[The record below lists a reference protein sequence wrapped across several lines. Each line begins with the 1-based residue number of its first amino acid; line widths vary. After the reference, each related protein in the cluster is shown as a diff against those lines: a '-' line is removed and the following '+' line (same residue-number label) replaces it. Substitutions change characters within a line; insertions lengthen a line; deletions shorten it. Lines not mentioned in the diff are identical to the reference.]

1 MGLGIGKGR
10 VPVAAGDGAP
20 AAGRREASRRA
31 ALHGGMTLRERA
43 IIVFLIV
50 LIAVVA
56 LLSLLAGDYDMAPM
70 TVVTLVGRYLAFLVT
85 SLPARV
91 ASIFG
96 MGPAPVFLTSQDSVV
111 LFVIRIPRIALGA
124 LTGAALAASGA
135 AYQGMFRNPMVS
147 PDILGVSNGA
157 ALGAAVSLLLGLP
170 SVAVHAV
177 SFLMGL
183 LAVGLVMLIAKIIG
197 RDSRSIVVIILA
209 GTVMSSMFSAL
220 VSLCK
225 YLADPDDTLPA
236 ITYWLMGS
244 FSRSG
249 TYANIGFLAGVVLVA
264 GGALI
269 AVRWRINAL
278 SFGDDEAK
286 TMGVGVR
293 STRAVLIVAATLL
306 TSATVSFCGVVGWIG
321 LIIPHMARLVVGPN
335 YRVLLPV
342 SMLGGAAFTMIVD
355 DVARVIVPG
364 EMPAGVLTA
373 LIGAPLF
380 IYLLVRGRKEWL

>member
-1 MGLGIGKGR
+1 M
-10 VPVAAGDGAP
+10 VVAALLV
-20 AAGRREASRRA
+20 
-31 ALHGGMTLRERA
+31 AL
-43 IIVFLIV
+43 
-50 LIAVVA
+50 AVVA
-56 LLSLLAGDYDMAPM
+56 LLSLVAGDYDMSVPRVAE
-70 TVVTLVGRYLAFLVT
+70 LVGGYLVWLVT
-85 SLPARV
+85 TLPARV
-91 ASIFG
+91 ASLFG
-96 MGPAPVFLTSQDSVV
+96 GAPVPEFTTTQDAVV
-111 LFVIRIPRIALGA
+111 LFVIRIPRIILGGLA
-124 LTGAALAASGA
+124 GAALAASGA

-147 PDILGVSNGA
+147 PDILGVSNGV

-170 SVAVHAV
+170 SVAVHGV
-177 SFLMGL
+177 SF
-183 LAVGLVMLIAKIIG
+183 VTGLVAVALVMSIARMLG
-197 RDSRSIVVIILA
+197 QGSRSIVVIILA
-209 GTVMSSMFSAL
+209 GTVMSALFSAL
-220 VSLCK
+220 VSMCK
-225 YLADPDDTLPA
+225 YVADPDDTLPA

-249 TYANIGFLAGVVLVA
+249 TYANIGLLAGVVAVA
-264 GGALI
+264 GGALMAI
-269 AVRWRINAL
+269 RWRINAL

-321 LIIPHMARLVVGPN
+321 LIVPHMARLVVGPN
-335 YRVLLPV
+335 YRILLPV
-342 SMLGGAAFTMIVD
+342 SMLGGAVFTMVVD

>member
-1 MGLGIGKGR
+1 MG
-10 VPVAAGDGAP
+10 DH
-20 AAGRREASRRA
+20 SHHDRRA
-31 ALHGGMTLRERA
+31 AEPADRAVDSSRAREA
-43 IIVFLIV
+43 VVVAALLV
-50 LIAVVA
+50 ALAVVA
-56 LLSLLAGDYDMAPM
+56 LLSLVAGDYDMSVPRVAE
-70 TVVTLVGRYLAFLVT
+70 LVGGYLVWLVT
-85 SLPARV
+85 TLPARV
-91 ASIFG
+91 ASLFG
-96 MGPAPVFLTSQDSVV
+96 GAPVPEFTTTQDAVV
-111 LFVIRIPRIALGA
+111 LFVIRIPRIILGGLA
-124 LTGAALAASGA
+124 GAALAASGA

-147 PDILGVSNGA
+147 PDILGVSNGV

-170 SVAVHAV
+170 SVAVHGV
-177 SFLMGL
+177 SF
-183 LAVGLVMLIAKIIG
+183 VTGLVAVALVMSIARMLG
-197 RDSRSIVVIILA
+197 QGSRSIVVIILA
-209 GTVMSSMFSAL
+209 GTVMSALFSAL
-220 VSLCK
+220 VSMCK
-225 YLADPDDTLPA
+225 YVADPDDTLPA

-249 TYANIGFLAGVVLVA
+249 TYANIGLLAGVVAVA
-264 GGALI
+264 GGALMAI
-269 AVRWRINAL
+269 RWRINAL

-321 LIIPHMARLVVGPN
+321 LIVPHMARLVVGPN
-335 YRVLLPV
+335 YRILLPV
-342 SMLGGAAFTMIVD
+342 SMLGGAVFTMVVD